1 MANDTRRRTRDEVG
15 RLGQEIYERRVLPTL
30 RPEDDGKT
38 VAIDVDSEEFEIDP
52 DDYTAISRLWERKP
66 EAEIWHRRV
75 GRMVTIRSPR
85 IL

>member
-1 MANDTRRRTRDEVG
+1 MADDTQRTRDEIG

-38 VAIDVDSEEFEIDP
+38 VAIDVDTGEFEIDP
-52 DDYTAISRLWERKP
+52 DDYAAVTRLWERMP

-75 GRMVTIRSPR
+75 GRMVTFHSPR
-85 IL
+85 FL